1 MEFFIP
7 MEPPT
12 TTFQAKQINWKK
24 KVVYDSQEIKNI
36 KQKFESYLYKFKP
49 EKPLE
54 GAIEFSTV
62 WIYKSKT
69 KETKPKITKPDL
81 DNMNKLLQD
90 AMTKLQFWKD
100 DSQITRLTIEKWWGE
115 VPGIWIRIEESEDD

>member
-69 KETKPKITKPDL
+69 KETKPKTTKPDL

-115 VPGIWIRIEESEDD
+115 VPGIWIRIEGTEDD

>member
-1 MEFFIP
+1 

-24 KVVYDSQEIKNI
+24 KVVYDSQEVKNI

-69 KETKPKITKPDL
+69 KETKPKTTKPDL

-115 VPGIWIRIEESEDD
+115 VPGIWIRIEGTEDD

>member
-24 KVVYDSQEIKNI
+24 KVVYDSQEVKNI

-69 KETKPKITKPDL
+69 KETKPKTTKPDL

>member
-69 KETKPKITKPDL
+69 KETKPKTTKPDL

>member
-1 MEFFIP
+1 M
-7 MEPPT
+7 
-12 TTFQAKQINWKK
+12 
-24 KVVYDSQEIKNI
+24 
-36 KQKFESYLYKFKP
+36 YKFKP

-69 KETKPKITKPDL
+69 KETKPKTTKPDL

>member
-36 KQKFESYLYKFKP
+36 KQKFES
-49 EKPLE
+49 
-54 GAIEFSTV
+54 
-62 WIYKSKT
+62 
-69 KETKPKITKPDL
+69 
-81 DNMNKLLQD
+81 
-90 AMTKLQFWKD
+90 
-100 DSQITRLTIEKWWGE
+100 
-115 VPGIWIRIEESEDD
+115 